1 MVDVVI
7 YSGHSILDHQ
17 PSQSTA
23 LGGIIALLKDAL
35 VLRTDNIV
43 LSSGGG
49 AGRIGESNPVLPN
62 LLGTDSKAACGTSPV
77 PFVRFERE
85 NDRENVAAIALAPSD
100 TSSPEDPPS
109 FPASVDCVVVGAFEK
124 ENTRERDAAA
134 DRGVDCAATPLL
146 SVDGACEVPERTR
159 VNESARVNDPTRLH
173 MLPVREISL

>member
-1 MVDVVI
+1 
-7 YSGHSILDHQ
+7 
-17 PSQSTA
+17 
-23 LGGIIALLKDAL
+23 LKDAPA
-35 VLRTDNIV
+35 LRTDNVV

-49 AGRIGESNPVLPN
+49 AGGIGESNPVLPN
-62 LLGTDSKAACGTSPV
+62 LLVTDSKAACGTSPV